1 MNYIDELLKIKPAD
15 LFATYQSVEAPDTSE
30 LSDPSKMDI
39 PEYEKSTF
47 DLSNATQKAKAT
59 VSGFNLITD
68 NNKFFHPDPIINTV
82 ENPTES
88 SNPINVNN
96 IKGKK
101 ELSDLIDSMGISGDK
116 KDFMM
121 KVAYI
126 ESRYNSKATSNKSSA
141 SGLFQF
147 VDGTRR
153 SVLSGYTRS
162 QFLNDPKLQI
172 QAASRYYDR
181 LLNQAKNNGTLQA
194 GLNKGYKTP
203 AIIAGMWLAPAW
215 ARNYF
220 VSGINNKA
228 DANGTSVRDYVN
240 KYNRLRI

>member
-30 LSDPSKMDI
+30 LSDPSKIDI
-39 PEYEKSTF
+39 PEYEKPSF
-47 DLSNATQKAKAT
+47 DLSNAKDKAKAT

-68 NNKFFHPDPIINTV
+68 NNKFFHPDPIINV
-82 ENPTES
+82 IEDS
-88 SNPINVNN
+88 GSPIDTNNV
-96 IKGKK
+96 KGKK
-101 ELSDLIDSMGISGDK
+101 ELSDLLDSMGISGDK
-116 KDFMM
+116 KEFMM

-147 VDGTRR
+147 VDGTRK
-153 SVLSGYTRS
+153 SILSGYTRS
-162 QFLNDPKLQI
+162 QFLNNPKLQI
-172 QAASRYYDR
+172 EAASKYYDK
-181 LLNQAKNNGTLQA
+181 LLNQAKNNGTLEA
-194 GLNKGYKTP
+194 GLSKGYKTP

-220 VSGINNKA
+220 VSGINNRA

-240 KYNRLRI
+240 KYNRLKI